1 MRKTS
6 IANINLKY
14 REDNSENNDENI
26 SVREDIYSKNRIY
39 NCKRGAC
46 ITNNSIYI
54 DNISIISKSK
64 KEDDN
69 VSVFIRG

>member
-39 NCKRGAC
+39 NCKRGATT
-46 ITNNSIYI
+46 IHP
-54 DNISIISKSK
+54 
-64 KEDDN
+64 
-69 VSVFIRG
+69 RRR